1 MKKHKAK
8 KTNKQEDPLAPRKF
22 RLATYGNVM
31 ISTPTDVLTV
41 GDIQDFLNVLYA
53 MGVSNTNILLDG
65 FLTYEFQSTNVE
77 MIECAEHYANDP
89 RQFDWIVKSHDCEIW
104 E

>member
-8 KTNKQEDPLAPRKF
+8 KTNKQADPLAPREF

-41 GDIQDFLNVLYA
+41 GDIRDFLTMLYS
-53 MGVSNTNILLDG
+53 MGVSDTNILLDG
-65 FLTYEFQSTNVE
+65 FLTYEFQSTQVE
-77 MIECAEHYANDP
+77 PILCGEHLATESNK
-89 RQFDWIVKSHDCEIW
+89 FDWIVSAHKCEVK
-104 E
+104 